1 MSKYLHSV
9 FFRLHPV
16 RRRFVLRMVLSIPG
30 AHSIVDVVNAI
41 HGFVR
46 SITYQS
52 AMRRSFCNAALYLGL
67 DMWQSMLVTLPCV
80 GSSLLSPEPLN
91 ALLGICPFTNAHLMQ
106 NCPEYAAWASDAG
119 HGVFAND
126 HDVAKHLTSPA
137 IRRALLPT
145 STRRGGAEFTA
156 TAPSSPPPS
165 SQQRALCSASR
176 RCQP

>member
-41 HGFVR
+41 TWIRPVYQ
-46 SITYQS
+46 YQS

-67 DMWQSMLVTLPCV
+67 DMWQSVRVTLPCV
-80 GSSLLSPEPLN
+80 GSSLLFPEPLN

-106 NCPEYAAWASDAG
+106 SCPEYAAWASDAG
-119 HGVFAND
+119 HRVFARMS
-126 HDVAKHLTSPA
+126 TMSPS
-137 IRRALLPT
+137 I
-145 STRRGGAEFTA
+145 
-156 TAPSSPPPS
+156 
-165 SQQRALCSASR
+165 
-176 RCQP
+176 